1 MATFEFLRV
10 SQRDSVH
17 LRGITITQ
25 RFAEVLFNK
34 FTTHLISTPF
44 IVTFKVSLKNKPL
57 LSGMYNRF
65 FTTFY

>member
-25 RFAEVLFNK
+25 RFAEK
-34 FTTHLISTPF
+34 IEIRGG
-44 IVTFKVSLKNKPL
+44 IV
-57 LSGMYNRF
+57 
-65 FTTFY
+65 